1 MLRVGMNE
9 LEEGPHASRVPK
21 LPMHPTRPDPW
32 KVALTCWNSIPSRMD
47 VLRLV
52 DSLKRV
58 NMKER
63 RPPPGQWTLTT
74 SRTCMTWNHFLEKLQ
89 FFTCKLWILLSN
101 NCVVVSET
109 YECFVSYLCFEL
121 SGLRIDWP
129 CMKTST
135 LQSLHLVK
143 SSCWQLRIVYLNNYK
158 NV

>member
-1 MLRVGMNE
+1 MNWKKGRMLRE
-9 LEEGPHASRVPK
+9 FRSFRCIQ
-21 LPMHPTRPDPW
+21 PDPILGKLRW
-32 KVALTCWNSIPSRMD
+32 LVDIPFPLGWMNI
-47 VLRLV
+47 LRLV

-89 FFTCKLWILLSN
+89 FFTCKLCILLSN

-109 YECFVSYLCFEL
+109 YECFVSYLCIEL

-143 SSCWQLRIVYLNNYK
+143 SSCWQLRIVFLNSYR